1 MAEKKLS
8 NTVKIVGYL
17 KENNLAKITN
27 SKGINV
33 INGSLTIAVD
43 DINTHKVQFY
53 VAETTKSG
61 ETSKDYEALSELLPD
76 CTITVASFLKENPT
90 ADFKTAANAASKV
103 WVMARLEEFASRTG
117 ERERSLVQIKGFR
130 AGFKTATDKGPFV
143 PCAEFTV
150 DVYIN
155 DITAEDGNTGRLVLE
170 GLIPMYDKSVQK
182 ISFVAPTTDGI
193 ADYIGKNYRVGD
205 TVTLKGDLISIQER
219 IEVAG
224 NSGFFGRGNGP
235 QYETKFIRERRIYG
249 GSEVPLHQGDEGA
262 ISTSTIKEGLAQ
274 REIKM
279 DANGAKAAAR
289 DAAKESTAPK
299 AAPKATA
306 SNFSEDV
313 DF

>member
-1 MAEKKLS
+1 
-8 NTVKIVGYL
+8 
-17 KENNLAKITN
+17 
-27 SKGINV
+27 
-33 INGSLTIAVD
+33 
-43 DINTHKVQFY
+43 
-53 VAETTKSG
+53 
-61 ETSKDYEALSELLPD
+61 
-76 CTITVASFLKENPT
+76 
-90 ADFKTAANAASKV
+90 
-103 WVMARLEEFASRTG
+103 
-117 ERERSLVQIKGFR
+117 
-130 AGFKTATDKGPFV
+130 
-143 PCAEFTV
+143 
-150 DVYIN
+150 
-155 DITAEDGNTGRLVLE
+155 
-170 GLIPMYDKSVQK
+170 MYDKSVQK